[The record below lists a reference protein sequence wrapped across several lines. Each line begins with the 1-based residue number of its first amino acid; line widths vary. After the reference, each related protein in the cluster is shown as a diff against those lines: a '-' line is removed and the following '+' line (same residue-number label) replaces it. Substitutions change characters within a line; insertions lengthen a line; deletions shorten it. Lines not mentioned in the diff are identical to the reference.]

1 MGDFKPAFDSIK
13 KNFIFDGS
21 TKNQIIINDSPNIEP
36 GSGSFSLEVWFKY
49 NGLNSP
55 IGSQVIVGKFSN
67 GGASQNV
74 SYSIRINSTSNIFAQ
89 FGSGSGSGANL
100 IVNTSNYQLIPGQWY
115 HFIYV
120 FTNGGTKTI
129 QTFINGESVDVVNHS
144 LSSILNHSLPLYIG
158 SYNGGEFSQP
168 FNGLLREF
176 RYYNAAL
183 TSDQVAKIYENLNQY
198 PN

>member
-1 MGDFKPAFDSIK
+1 M
-13 KNFIFDGS
+13 
-21 TKNQIIINDSPNIEP
+21 
-36 GSGSFSLEVWFKY
+36 
-49 NGLNSP
+49 
-55 IGSQVIVGKFSN
+55 
-67 GGASQNV
+67 
-74 SYSIRINSTSNIFAQ
+74 
-89 FGSGSGSGANL
+89 
-100 IVNTSNYQLIPGQWY
+100 PGQWY

-129 QTFINGESVDVVNHS
+129 QTFINGESEGVIVNHS
-144 LSSILNHSLPLYIG
+144 LSSILNHSFPLYIG
-158 SYNGGEFSQP
+158 SYNGGEYSQP